1 MPSNKLFDAVLEK
14 ALKDLAKMRGV
25 PKEQIINEALF
36 WYLNFLGSRIEQMNS
51 IEFNLS
57 EKTIE
62 KIAEKVAQKLKDGA
76 NGQNS

>member
-36 WYLNFLGSRIEQMNS
+36 WYLNFLGSRIEQMND

-62 KIAEKVAQKLKDGA
+62 KIAEKVAQKLKDGT